1 VSTRVYKQ
9 TESTWVYKQTEEEL
23 WTVGYY
29 DPSDRWQPV
38 SDHASPEEAAKKVH
52 YLNGGCP
59 GSGC

>member
-1 VSTRVYKQ
+1 MSTYIYRR
-9 TESTWVYKQTEEEL
+9 TEEQL

-38 SDHASPEEAAKKVH
+38 SDHGSPEEAAEKVH

-59 GSGC
+59 GGCLHRD